1 MRCHSCGTDV
11 REGQKFCMECG
22 ASLRGVADVTGEVPV
37 VRAGSPPPDEA
48 TRELVT
54 VPLPPPPPPP
64 PHGSRSAGRS
74 DDDRTAPRAT
84 TIAPPAPPRAAPVG
98 SADTTVPVPVTTSSL
113 VVPATRTHE
122 LRVIEATE
130 AAAERTAEVPAVDTI
145 GARPASRSP
154 AETAA
159 RRGFRLKPLLA
170 VALLACGATAIAVLT
185 TVVTIAPPPDGS
197 VPEYAVND
205 FGTNNTVAALLAA
218 GAMLLGALVW
228 CGGARWGAGLAGG
241 SAASLAGWAALVVG
255 AAEWRLDLAAADAD
269 TSRSVGYWALLAVAA
284 IGALGLV
291 LSFAS
296 SGRDR
301 RNGLDPWIAA
311 LAAASFVIAAAGPL
325 IPEGGA
331 GWGSNWTGSNPGDL
345 PTLFFVGRFV
355 QLGLLVVCGV
365 FGCLLVRRWGLG
377 LAVGGALAA
386 GWLLVTSATGSTA
399 DPIGPAFDN
408 LPFTP
413 NDPHFEPHAVT
424 TVGFALAGFFALVAV
439 VMALLDGDR

>member
-1 MRCHSCGTDV
+1 VPTADRP
-11 REGQKFCMECG
+11 G
-22 ASLRGVADVTGEVPV
+22 A
-37 VRAGSPPPDEA
+37 
-48 TRELVT
+48 
-54 VPLPPPPPPP
+54 
-64 PHGSRSAGRS
+64 RSAS
-74 DDDRTAPRAT
+74 PTATAP
-84 TIAPPAPPRAAPVG
+84 
-98 SADTTVPVPVTTSSL
+98 SS
-113 VVPATRTHE
+113 RF
-122 LRVIEATE
+122 RV
-130 AAAERTAEVPAVDTI
+130 
-145 GARPASRSP
+145 
-154 AETAA
+154 
-159 RRGFRLKPLLA
+159 KPLLV
-170 VALLACGATAIAVLT
+170 VALLACGATALAVLT
-185 TVVTIAPPPDGS
+185 TVITIAPPPDGAT
-197 VPEYAVND
+197 PDYAVND
-205 FGTNNTVAALLAA
+205 FGTNNTVAGVLAA
-218 GAMLLGALVW
+218 AAMLLGALVW
-228 CGGARWGAGLAGG
+228 CAGARWGAGLVGGAG
-241 SAASLAGWAALVVG
+241 ASLAGWAALLVG
-255 AAEWRLDLAAADAD
+255 AAEWRFDLAAPDAD
-269 TSRSVGYWALLAVAA
+269 VGRSVGYWALVAA
-284 IGALGLV
+284 GAVGAVGLV

-311 LAAASFVIAAAGPL
+311 LAAASFVIAAVGPL

-331 GWGSNWTGSNPGDL
+331 GWGSNWTGDNPGGL

-386 GWLLVTSATGSTA
+386 GWLLVTSATGSTD